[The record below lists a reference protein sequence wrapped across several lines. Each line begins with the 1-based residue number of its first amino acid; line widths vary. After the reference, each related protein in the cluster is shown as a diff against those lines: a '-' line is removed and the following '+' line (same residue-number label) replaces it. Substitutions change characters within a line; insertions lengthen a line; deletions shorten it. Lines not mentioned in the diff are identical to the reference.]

1 MKKLIIKYSIE
12 FFVIVFSISVSFFV
26 ENLRE
31 ENEKDNLRKRQNKK
45 KCDSPKLF
53 IVDR

>member
-26 ENLRE
+26 ENIRE
-31 ENEKDNLRKRQNKK
+31 EIEKDKKRTLIKQVYFKK
-45 KCDSPKLF
+45 
-53 IVDR
+53 